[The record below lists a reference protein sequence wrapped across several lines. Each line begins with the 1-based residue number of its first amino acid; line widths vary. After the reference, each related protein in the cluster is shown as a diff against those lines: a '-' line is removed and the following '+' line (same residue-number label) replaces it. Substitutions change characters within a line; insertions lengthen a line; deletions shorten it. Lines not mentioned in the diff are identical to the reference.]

1 MNAASLDRNE
11 IFAIKMFDKLTFSF
25 PCRKYRLIVVLTL
38 LMFVAAYLYVW
49 YMREFHITNHLHT
62 MALNEFDC
70 TKLLSSDSKEME
82 KAIDYLEGKNKQ
94 FAHLPSIQYDTMEK
108 LAGRETPKAKGVQ
121 LPYGTEEDT
130 DFPVAFYIP
139 FHENVVQLQR
149 LLYIIHR
156 PQNIYCVHVDDKL
169 SSKDFE
175 AVYRIANCYK
185 NVFLTSRREIMVY
198 GSVTEIRAELNC
210 MEDLDNSGH
219 RWKYLIHFTAKS
231 FPLMTNSE
239 LVEALKS
246 HKGKNIVHSN
256 WPEEHIQ
263 FKRRHILVVEQITK
277 SGYIRHTQD
286 LKSKPPFGIMPTSGF
301 STNVFT
307 REFVDWVLVDTKA
320 KEVLNWMSDIM
331 YPAQY
336 YWATLNN
343 LYHNGILQTPGG
355 DCDAPGLKQL
365 NFYLIG
371 WNVPA
376 DRKLCRSGHYVRNTC
391 VFSVQDLATL
401 TQRREL
407 VANKFDIS
415 YDPIVYMCMEQWI
428 TNKTRGNHL

>member
-1 MNAASLDRNE
+1 MSK
-11 IFAIKMFDKLTFSF
+11 FVSF
-25 PCRKYRLIVVLTL
+25 RTAVVNRHSG
-38 LMFVAAYLYVW
+38 M
-49 YMREFHITNHLHT
+49 
-62 MALNEFDC
+62 
-70 TKLLSSDSKEME
+70 LLSSDSKEME
-82 KAIDYLEGKNKQ
+82 RAIDYLEGKNKQ
-94 FAHLPSIQYDTMEK
+94 FAHFPSIQYDTMEK

-210 MEDLDNSGH
+210 MEDLVNSGH

-246 HKGKNIVHSN
+246 HKGKNIFHSN

-263 FKRRHILVVEQITK
+263 FKRRHIL
-277 SGYIRHTQD
+277 
-286 LKSKPPFGIMPTSGF
+286 
-301 STNVFT
+301 
-307 REFVDWVLVDTKA
+307 
-320 KEVLNWMSDIM
+320 
-331 YPAQY
+331 
-336 YWATLNN
+336 
-343 LYHNGILQTPGG
+343 
-355 DCDAPGLKQL
+355 
-365 NFYLIG
+365 
-371 WNVPA
+371 
-376 DRKLCRSGHYVRNTC
+376 LCRSGHYVRNTC
-391 VFSVQDLATL
+391 VFSVRDLATL

-407 VANKFDIS
+407 VANKFDIA

-428 TNKTRGNHL
+428 TNKTRGNHLQGTKKSLRLH